1 MSTFHRNL
9 LPPLSFIP
17 QSIMMMETSGS
28 SDASVHICQVTRRQ
42 IPEDG
47 YLHIHRVKNLKSDW
61 LALSFVCCLRG
72 INGKFMRC
80 LNESRIVGPHP
91 EGGMERWAS
100 NPFFYLV
107 PLYLRPYHSI
117 FISAVF
123 FTGSLCLLNTCH
135 ITPTSVISSRSL
147 DLPRVFVFDP
157 FILLIG
163 LYLS

>member
-1 MSTFHRNL
+1 VSTFHTNL

-17 QSIMMMETSGS
+17 PSIMMMETSGS

-72 INGKFMRC
+72 INGNFMHC
-80 LNESRIVGPHP
+80 LNESRLVGPHP

-100 NPFFYLV
+100 NPFFFIT
-107 PLYLRPYHSI
+107 LYH
-117 FISAVF
+117 FIYAHIILYS
-123 FTGSLCLLNTCH
+123 SLLF
-135 ITPTSVISSRSL
+135 SSL
-147 DLPRVFVFDP
+147 APFVC
-157 FILLIG
+157 
-163 LYLS
+163 